1 MHPSPIE
8 ASTAVSA
15 CWAEM
20 TSRLAPLVP
29 ILSDFRLRVRVTD
42 ACRALAV
49 TSRTTLSRELER
61 RQLPPFRLLKNWCP
75 VCAMVEAAENGASL
89 CDVALHRGEY
99 PAACYRLVKS
109 STGRSWTE
117 VRAKGS
123 DWVKRCA
130 LQAWEPYTRLRVIE

>member
-15 CWAEM
+15 SWTEM
-20 TSRLAPLVP
+20 TIRLAPLVS
-29 ILSDFRLRVRVTD
+29 ILSDLRLRVRVTD

-49 TSRTTLSRELER
+49 TSRATLSRELER
-61 RQLPPFRLLKNWCP
+61 RQLPPFRLLKNWYQ

-99 PAACYRLVKS
+99 PTSCYRVVKS
-109 STGRSWTE
+109 TTGHSWTE